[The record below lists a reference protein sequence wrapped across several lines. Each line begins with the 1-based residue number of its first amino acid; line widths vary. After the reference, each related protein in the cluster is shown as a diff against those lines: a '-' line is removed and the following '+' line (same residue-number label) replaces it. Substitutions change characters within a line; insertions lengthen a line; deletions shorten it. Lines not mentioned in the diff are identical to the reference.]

1 MTKMLFFYLIMHIS
15 KLLYYLFLIIANGL
29 IKRITLPAS
38 FCVEVRKKIIEM
50 SSEDEGFTLDHENHS
65 MFNPEHDR
73 QLLMW
78 LHR

>member
-1 MTKMLFFYLIMHIS
+1 MDIIVTKMSLIKCLFHNDYFVYIL
-15 KLLYYLFLIIANGL
+15 ANGL